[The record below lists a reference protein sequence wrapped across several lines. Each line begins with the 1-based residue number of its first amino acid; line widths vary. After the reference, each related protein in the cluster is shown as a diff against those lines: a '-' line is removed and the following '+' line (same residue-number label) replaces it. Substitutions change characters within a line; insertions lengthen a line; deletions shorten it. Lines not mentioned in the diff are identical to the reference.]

1 MSEINEIPAPLSRR
15 LLSIFYDAVVLTG
28 LLLVALALV
37 IIPLGLALGKEEW
50 EVVRET
56 RWMRLLTQ
64 LIAVSVL
71 ISFHVGFWRFGGQT
85 IGMRAWRLRVRRD
98 DGATLTL
105 GDALKRYAAAWLSAV
120 ALGIGFTASLWDK
133 QHRTWHD
140 KISGT
145 KLVVIPKI
153 SVR

>member
-1 MSEINEIPAPLSRR
+1 MPAPLPRR

-56 RWMRLLTQ
+56 HWMRLLTQ
-64 LIAVSVL
+64 LIATSVL

-98 DGATLTL
+98 DGAALTL

-120 ALGIGFTASLWDK
+120 ALGLGFTASLWDK

-145 KLVVIPKI
+145 KLVLIPKT